1 MRLWFKKPQ
10 EEAAPQAV
18 ADLAEKEGRD
28 QKKNAAQAPSPAVER
43 AASVIPPVV
52 PPLAA
57 VSARPSSVSNQQPD
71 AVGKVGV
78 SYKSDH
84 RSLYKQLL
92 AGLYDAVLIT
102 DPKGHIIDINARVTE
117 FFNYNLEETW
127 DLPIS
132 DLIPGVNTAL
142 IARIRQGLSGERF
155 VLIDGR
161 CIRKDRSTFAA
172 EVAISS
178 IDLMNEG
185 DLVFSIR
192 NVDRRHVQMQRLK
205 SCQSLLNHLSAAAA
219 ACDADGNIKVANAP
233 LARLLGYAKADDLT
247 DKPLSVIWKEAGSS
261 DVVRRVLAGESW
273 KEVVQVVSTS
283 GTRLQMTLNL
293 APERDA
299 RKKVVGIL
307 AALSPASV
315 VALGGTSAK
324 GG

>member
-10 EEAAPQAV
+10 EEAAPQTV
-18 ADLAEKEGRD
+18 ADLAAEEGRG
-28 QKKNAAQAPSPAVER
+28 QKKNAAQAPLPAVDR
-43 AASVIPPVV
+43 GAAV
-52 PPLAA
+52 PPTDAPPPAA
-57 VSARPSSVSNQQPD
+57 VSARLEPASIQPPET
-71 AVGKVGV
+71 VGKMSA

-132 DLIPGVNTAL
+132 DLIPGVNTTL

-172 EVAISS
+172 EIAISS

-219 ACDADGNIKVANAP
+219 ACDTAGNIKVANAA

-247 DKPLSVIWKEAGSS
+247 DKPLSVIWEEAGSS

-273 KEVVQVVSTS
+273 KEVVQVVSTT

-307 AALSPASV
+307 AALSPAAV
-315 VALGGTSAK
+315 VALGGSSVK